1 MLRRDAARPRSP
13 HPRAHA
19 RLPADPLAALR
30 GADAQPGRQPVAGE
44 PAGGQRPGA
53 QRAGPAWAWQP
64 AQGCGP
70 APPHWAWAVPCR
82 PCRRCAWRCSWSGG
96 LYLLHLARGLWRSG
110 LRTPGQPAAAQPRPG
125 LARDLLTNLGNVKAA
140 LFFASVFVAVLPA
153 DAGAAGLAAAVLLVT
168 LTCAAWYLLLARGLS
183 MPAVRAAYQRASRW
197 LARGSALIMGG
208 LGLSL
213 LAAAF
218 PLVQTGS

>member
-1 MLRRDAARPRSP
+1 MLASLLTLWLLYVALMLSPGVNQLLVSQLAASGQARS
-13 HPRAHA
+13 A
-19 RLPADPLAALR
+19 RWAGLGVAAGAGLWASTAALGLGSALQALPALRLALQL
-30 GADAQPGRQPVAGE
+30 G
-44 PAGGQRPGA
+44 
-53 QRAGPAWAWQP
+53 
-64 AQGCGP
+64 
-70 APPHWAWAVPCR
+70 
-82 PCRRCAWRCSWSGG
+82 GG

-110 LRTPGQPAAAQPRPG
+110 LRTPGQPAAPLSRGRAF
-125 LARDLLTNLGNVKAA
+125 ARGLLTNLGNVKAA